1 MEVEEE
7 AHDKFVGGGSAM
19 SLDAEGTPNEDAEED
34 RGLSKGG
41 KWGGGGMASPKL
53 GRVVEGEEEMDE
65 VERSVRDAGQLLKTL
80 IRYLECV
87 LLLGTRM
94 CSLTRY

>member
-1 MEVEEE
+1 
-7 AHDKFVGGGSAM
+7 
-19 SLDAEGTPNEDAEED
+19 
-34 RGLSKGG
+34 
-41 KWGGGGMASPKL
+41 MASPKF